1 MQAGCS
7 LQVRPHTYL
16 DHIAHIASAL
26 ITMSLSSFHSSQ
38 PFSHLPCCNSIPKR
52 PLQLLSY
59 HCTARLAKF
68 PFWNCFANDLDC
80 PTFLQL
86 VLVLVTVGA
95 IYCIYKTQ
103 AAPTIKPK
111 YWSANQPTDQ
121 TTSGN
126 WKFAKS
132 PITTSFL
139 LNPLARLVFKTPH
152 FSHLQSYL
160 QNGKLP
166 LFRCSQAHTIIR
178 VSKTL
183 SSGC

>member
-7 LQVRPHTYL
+7 LQVRPH
-16 DHIAHIASAL
+16 ISRPAHIASAL

-68 PFWNCFANDLDC
+68 PFWNCSVNNLDC
-80 PTFLQL
+80 HTFLQL

-111 YWSANQPTDQ
+111 YWSANQPANRPTRNLQKARLRPAFLWTLWQDWFSKRR
-121 TTSGN
+121 TFHS
-126 WKFAKS
+126 
-132 PITTSFL
+132 L
-139 LNPLARLVFKTPH
+139 LNRHICKMVNYH
-152 FSHLQSYL
+152 
-160 QNGKLP
+160 
-166 LFRCSQAHTIIR
+166 CSDAHKRTQ
-178 VSKTL
+178 L
-183 SSGC
+183 